1 MPVFSVTM
9 TTRQMKMDY
18 SVENLS
24 SSILKRL
31 NELRKQSLLT
41 DIEFCV
47 KGQRFACHQ
56 AVLAC
61 CSPMFNSVLTSD
73 AHKNKIK
80 ECFGVLD
87 ANTVKDLLDFI
98 YTSRV
103 TITMHNIEQLL
114 KVSNELK
121 FEELASGCAQFQEK
135 FYNASDFPD
144 KAVYTLPTTCRGN
157 ELASGPKMQQH
168 TSEADHIVV
177 DARQGL
183 KCGSKSDASK
193 LLKYANDEDR
203 NITVGSDDAD
213 VFDSGSDAND
223 DDDDPY
229 EEDTANEETGM
240 SNVNTETDIRENEC
254 KIENE
259 DQNGAVVPE
268 LFTGSNRVVICGN
281 KGSSNMA
288 DVEKPVKSATVN
300 QPHLFETVSSV
311 ADMNVSGSH
320 IKDYPSLSGET
331 HSDIGNNINN
341 ADAVA
346 QETTFQTDQNEH
358 VEEEK
363 SKVIKVKEVSF
374 KCEFCGESFPR
385 NYLLQKHRNQ
395 EHGDKIQ
402 GHSSSNCDEKHKY
415 LCSGCNCE
423 FGSKG
428 LLQDH
433 LSVNCKGLQR
443 TRQHGTTSSIGQQ
456 EISSEQSANT
466 QRGQILHHCDVC
478 KKDFKLYQYAE
489 TS

>member
-1 MPVFSVTM
+1 MPVFCVTM

-31 NELRKQSLLT
+31 NEFRKQSLLT
-41 DIEFCV
+41 DVEFCV
-47 KGQRFACHQ
+47 QGQHFACHQ

-73 AHKNKIK
+73 AHKNKIR
-80 ECFGVLD
+80 ECFAVLD
-87 ANTVKDLLDFI
+87 ANTVKDLLDFM
-98 YTSRV
+98 YTGQV
-103 TITMHNIEQLL
+103 TITMHNVEQLL

-121 FEELASGCAQFQEK
+121 FEELATGCAEFQEL
-135 FYNASDFPD
+135 YNASDCPD
-144 KAVYTLPTTCRGN
+144 KAVYTLPTSCKGN

-168 TSEADHIVV
+168 TSEADQIVV
-177 DARQGL
+177 DTRQRL
-183 KCGSKSDASK
+183 KCGSNIDASK
-193 LLKYANDEDR
+193 SLKYTHDEDR
-203 NITVGSDDAD
+203 NITVDSNDAD

-223 DDDDPY
+223 DNDDPY
-229 EEDTANEETGM
+229 EEDTTSEENEM

-268 LFTGSNRVVICGN
+268 LFTGSNSVVICGN

-288 DVEKPVKSATVN
+288 YVEKPMNSASVN
-300 QPHLFETVSSV
+300 QPHLFETGNSV
-311 ADMNVSGSH
+311 ADMNVSGNH
-320 IKDYPSLSGET
+320 IKDDSSLSGET
-331 HSDIGNNINN
+331 HNDIGNNINH

-385 NYLLQKHRNQ
+385 NHLLQKHRNQ

-402 GHSSSNCDEKHKY
+402 DHSSSNCDEKHKY
-415 LCSGCNCE
+415 LCTARNFE

-428 LLQDH
+428 LLRDH
-433 LSVNCKGLQR
+433 LSVPCQSLQQ
-443 TRQHGTTSSIGQQ
+443 TKEHGTTSSIGPQ
-456 EISSEQSANT
+456 EISTEQSTNT
-466 QRGQILHHCDVC
+466 WRGQILHHVMSAR
-478 KKDFKLYQYAE
+478 KISSYIVY
-489 TS
+489 